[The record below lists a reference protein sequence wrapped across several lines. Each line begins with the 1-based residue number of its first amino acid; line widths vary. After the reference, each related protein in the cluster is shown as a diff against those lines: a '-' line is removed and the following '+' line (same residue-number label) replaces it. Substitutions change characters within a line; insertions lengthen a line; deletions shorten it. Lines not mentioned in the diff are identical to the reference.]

1 MGDFR
6 PSNLAEARRLAQ
18 PVLRLGWKA
27 VSPEA
32 KALVSHCLEVLILP
46 SLPSQR
52 PSSVAGIKRAAE
64 GTLGGLVEATGLQW
78 GDGWLRR
85 PLSNNAFTDEPVSRV
100 QFRKVLDALSTS
112 GLVEIAQGF
121 LDRQSSRAVST
132 RLRLS
137 EAGRNLVVEYGV
149 TIGNSGS
156 HFART
161 DS

>member
-6 PSNLAEARRLAQ
+6 PSNIAEARRLAQ
-18 PVLRLGWKA
+18 PVLRLGWNA

-32 KALVSHCLEVLILP
+32 KALASHCLEVLILP

-52 PSSVAGIKRAAE
+52 PSSVAGIKRAVE
-64 GTLGGLVEATGLQW
+64 GTLGGLVEATGLHW

-100 QFRKVLDALSTS
+100 QFRKVLDALSAS
-112 GLVEIAQGF
+112 GLVEVAQGF
-121 LDRQSSRAVST
+121 LDRKSSRAVST

-137 EAGRNLVVEYGV
+137 EAGRKLAADYGV
-149 TIGNSGS
+149 TIGNTGP

-161 DS
+161 VC